1 MRTHPL
7 RNMLVA
13 MGLAAAL
20 LVFTLLMGKSP
31 TLGLDL
37 QGGVSVNLQ
46 PVDEAGKVITDVDTE
61 NLDEAIGIIRKRVD
75 AVGVTEPEVSR
86 QGNTITVQL
95 PGATDQQDVIDL
107 VGTTARLRFRP
118 VLSVLPP
125 EPTGKE
131 RDELEAKVAEL
142 RTKVGLPE
150 GVTAQAVLDEEVA
163 AAQAQLEKDPT
174 NTTPPSGP
182 QNSYGIDV
190 QSKEFQELAA
200 AEGQLT
206 TKLTPREKIKVD
218 QEVTLADGEGLIYK
232 LGPTF
237 TQGDKTLE
245 GEAVEDATAGL
256 NQQGEWVV
264 NPKFK
269 GGADGIDLFN
279 AAAAACYNGDQT
291 CPAQQGG
298 RGQLAIELDGEVL
311 TAPSIN
317 EATFARD
324 QIQISGS
331 FDKESAQSV
340 AVALRY
346 GSLPLNLQPQQAE
359 TVSPTLGEGAL
370 QAGIIAGAVGMAAV
384 FLYMFLYYRLLAVNT
399 LASLSTSA
407 MLLWAAMSWLGAT
420 VTLAGLVGLVVS
432 IGVAVDSSV
441 VAFEGLKED
450 VRAGATIRSVTYRSL
465 TRSYSTVVKADTS
478 SLIGA
483 AVLYWLSVGPVRGF
497 AFYLGTA
504 TLLDLF
510 SHYFV
515 LKPGVMAMVRTRF
528 AHSPKTLGIPI
539 DDLDAETQAKLT
551 MAGVGGPVTADDA
564 PSKAALSDPVPS
576 KTVPSKTVSSKEA

>member
-1 MRTHPL
+1 MKAHPL
-7 RNMLVA
+7 RNMLIAV
-13 MGLAAAL
+13 GLAAVL
-20 LVFTLLMGKSP
+20 LVVTIVAGRSP

-46 PVDEAGKVITDVDTE
+46 PVDEAGNVISDVDTE
-61 NLDEAIGIIRKRVD
+61 NLDEAIGIIRNRVD
-75 AVGVTEPEVSR
+75 AVGVTEPVVSR

-95 PGATDQQDVIDL
+95 PGATNQQDVIDL

-118 VLSVLPP
+118 VLGMLPP
-125 EPTGKE
+125 APSKSE
-131 RDELEAKVAEL
+131 RADLEKKVTELHTSL
-142 RTKVGLPE
+142 GLPE
-150 GVTAQAVLDEEVA
+150 NVTAQDVLTEEQA
-163 AAQAQLEKDPT
+163 ALQKQLQDDPT
-174 NTTPPSGP
+174 NTTPPAGP
-182 QNSYGIDV
+182 QNQYGIDV
-190 QSKEFQELAA
+190 QSPEFTELAQ
-200 AEGQLT
+200 AETQLS
-206 TKLTPREKIKVD
+206 TKLTPRAEIKKDKPV
-218 QEVTLADGEGLIYK
+218 VLADSEGQIYS

-237 TQGDKTLE
+237 TEGDKSLE

-279 AAAAACYNGDQT
+279 AAATACYNGDT
-291 CPAQQGG
+291 ICPAQQGS
-298 RGQLAIELDGEVL
+298 RGQLAIVLDGEVL

-317 EATFARD
+317 EPTFSRD

-331 FDKESAQSV
+331 FNKDSAQSV

-359 TVSPTLGEGAL
+359 TVSATLGEGAL
-370 QAGIIAGAVGMAAV
+370 QAGLIAGVIGLAAV
-384 FLYMFLYYRLLAVNT
+384 FIYMFLYYRLLGAFT

-407 MLLWAAMSWLGAT
+407 MFLWVAMSWLGAT

-432 IGVAVDSSV
+432 IGIAVDSSV

-450 VRAGATIRSVTYRSL
+450 VRNGATVRSVTQRSL

-515 LKPGVMAMVRTRF
+515 LKPGVIALSRTHF
-528 AHSPKTLGIPI
+528 ASSPKSLGIPI
-539 DDLDAETQAKLT
+539 DDLEPELQAKLT
-551 MAGVGGPVTADDA
+551 MASSPAVAAT
-564 PSKAALSDPVPS
+564 PSTMTP
-576 KTVPSKTVSSKEA
+576 KEA

>member
-7 RNMLVA
+7 RNMLVV
-13 MGLAAAL
+13 MGIAAAL
-20 LVFTLLMGKSP
+20 LVLTVVMGKSP

-46 PVDEAGKVITDVDTE
+46 PVDEAGKVLSDVDTE
-61 NLDEAIGIIRKRVD
+61 SLDEAIGIIRNRVD

-118 VLSVLPP
+118 VLAVQPP
-125 EPTGKE
+125 EPTKE
-131 RDELEAKVAEL
+131 QRGELESQAKEL
-142 RTKVGLPE
+142 RTELGIPE
-150 GVTAQAVLDEEVA
+150 DVTAQAILDEEIA
-163 AAQAQLEKDPT
+163 AAQAQLEADPA
-174 NTTPPSGP
+174 NTTPPEGP

-190 QSKEFQELAA
+190 QQPEFQELAGV
-200 AEGQLT
+200 EGQLD
-206 TKLTPREKIKVD
+206 TKLTPREDIKVD
-218 QEVTLADGEGLIYK
+218 QEVTLADSDGLVYQ

-237 TQGDKTLE
+237 TSGDKTLE

-264 NPKFK
+264 NPSFK
-269 GGADGIDLFN
+269 GGEDGIDLFN
-279 AAAAACYNGDQT
+279 AAASACYNGEPT

-298 RGQLAIELDGEVL
+298 RGQLAIVLDGEVL

-331 FDKESAQSV
+331 FDQESAQAV

-359 TVSPTLGEGAL
+359 TVSATLGEGAL
-370 QAGIIAGAVGMAAV
+370 QAGLIAGLIGLVAV
-384 FLYMFLYYRLLAVNT
+384 FMYMFLYYRLLAVFT
-399 LASLSTSA
+399 FASLTTSA
-407 MLLWAAMSWLGAT
+407 VFLWVAMSWLGAA

-432 IGVAVDSSV
+432 IGIAVDSSV

-450 VRAGATIRSVTYRSL
+450 VRNGATVRSVTQRSL

-515 LKPGVMAMVRTRF
+515 LKPGVMALARSRF
-528 AHSPKTLGIPI
+528 ASTPKLLGIPI
-539 DDLDAETQAKLT
+539 DDLEPEQQAKLT
-551 MAGVGGPVTADDA
+551 MATSSGLVTTASTTM
-564 PSKAALSDPVPS
+564 P
-576 KTVPSKTVSSKEA
+576 KEA

>member
-1 MRTHPL
+1 M
-7 RNMLVA
+7 
-13 MGLAAAL
+13 
-20 LVFTLLMGKSP
+20 
-31 TLGLDL
+31 
-37 QGGVSVNLQ
+37 
-46 PVDEAGKVITDVDTE
+46 
-61 NLDEAIGIIRKRVD
+61 
-75 AVGVTEPEVSR
+75 SR

-131 RDELEAKVAEL
+131 RDELEAKAAEL

-163 AAQAQLEKDPT
+163 AAQAQLQADPQ
-174 NTTPPSGP
+174 NTTPPEGP

-190 QSKEFQELAA
+190 QAPEFQELAGI
-200 AEGQLT
+200 EGQLN
-206 TKLTPREKIKVD
+206 TKLTPRGEIKAD
-218 QEVTLADGEGLIYK
+218 KEVVLADSEGLVYR

-237 TQGDKTLE
+237 TSGDKILE

-264 NPKFK
+264 NPSFK
-269 GGADGIDLFN
+269 GGEDGIDLFN
-279 AAAAACYNGDQT
+279 AAAAACYNGEAT

-317 EATFARD
+317 EPTFTRD

-331 FDKESAQSV
+331 FDKESAQAV

-370 QAGIIAGAVGMAAV
+370 QAGLIAGAVGMAAV
-384 FLYMFLYYRLLAVNT
+384 FLYMFLYYRMLAINT

-407 MLLWAAMSWLGAT
+407 MLLWSAMSWLGAT

-432 IGVAVDSSV
+432 IGIAVDSSV

-515 LKPGVMAMVRTRF
+515 LKPGVLALIRTRL
-528 AHSPKTLGIPI
+528 AASPKALGIPV
-539 DDLDAETQAKLT
+539 DDLDPETQAKIM
-551 MAGVGGPVTADDA
+551 MAGVAGP
-564 PSKAALSDPVPS
+564 KAASETAVPS
-576 KTVPSKTVSSKEA
+576 SSAASATATATTAPKEI

>member
-7 RNMLVA
+7 RNMLVV
-13 MGLAAAL
+13 MGIAAAL
-20 LVFTLLMGKSP
+20 LVVTLVMGRSP

-46 PVDEAGKVITDVDTE
+46 PVNESGDVISEVDTE
-61 NLDEAIGIIRKRVD
+61 SLDEAIGIIRNRVD

-118 VLSVLPP
+118 VLAVLPP
-125 EPTGKE
+125 EPTEEE
-131 RDELEAKVAEL
+131 RGELESQAEEL
-142 RTKVGLPE
+142 RTELGLPE
-150 GVTAQAVLDEEVA
+150 GVTAQAVLDEEIA
-163 AAQAQLEKDPT
+163 AAQAQLEADPE
-174 NTTPPSGP
+174 NTTPPEGP

-190 QSKEFQELAA
+190 QLPEFQELAGI
-200 AEGQLT
+200 EGQLA
-206 TKLTPREKIKVD
+206 TKLTPREDIKVD
-218 QEVTLADGEGLIYK
+218 QEVTLADSEGLVYQ

-237 TQGDKTLE
+237 TSGDKTLE

-264 NPKFK
+264 NPSFK
-269 GGADGIDLFN
+269 GGEDGIDLFN
-279 AAAAACYNGDQT
+279 AAASACYNGEPT

-298 RGQLAIELDGEVL
+298 RGQLAIVLDGEVL

-331 FDKESAQSV
+331 FDQESAQAV

-359 TVSPTLGEGAL
+359 TVSATLGEGAL
-370 QAGIIAGAVGMAAV
+370 QAGLIAGAVGLAAV
-384 FLYMFLYYRLLAVNT
+384 FIYMFLYYRLLAAFT
-399 LASLSTSA
+399 LASLTTSA
-407 MLLWAAMSWLGAT
+407 VLLWVAMSWLGAA

-432 IGVAVDSSV
+432 IGIAVDSSV

-450 VRAGATIRSVTYRSL
+450 VRNGATVRSVTQRSL

-483 AVLYWLSVGPVRGF
+483 AVLYWLSIGPVRGF
-497 AFYLGTA
+497 AFYLGAA

-515 LKPGVMAMVRTRF
+515 LKPGVMALARSRF
-528 AHSPKTLGIPI
+528 ASEPKLLGIAI
-539 DDLDAETQAKLT
+539 DDLEPELQAKLT
-551 MAGVGGPVTADDA
+551 MATSSGTAPIA
-564 PSKAALSDPVPS
+564 STKMP
-576 KTVPSKTVSSKEA
+576 KEA

>member
-1 MRTHPL
+1 MKTHPL
-7 RNMLVA
+7 RNMLAAMAVA
-13 MGLAAAL
+13 VAL
-20 LVFTLLMGKSP
+20 LVLTIVMGRSP

-37 QGGVSVNLQ
+37 QGGVAVNLQ
-46 PVDEAGKVITDVDTE
+46 PVDEAGKVISDVDTE

-118 VLSVLPP
+118 VLGMLPP
-125 EPTGKE
+125 PPSGEQRK
-131 RDELEAKVAEL
+131 ELEAKAAEL
-142 RTKVGLPE
+142 RTKLGLPE
-150 GVTAQAVLDEEVA
+150 GVTSQDVMDEEVA
-163 AAQAQLEKDPT
+163 AAQAQVGQDPQT
-174 NTTPPSGP
+174 TTPPEGP
-182 QNSYGIDV
+182 QNSYGIDT
-190 QSKEFQELAA
+190 QSPEFQELFAT
-200 AEGQLT
+200 ESQLD
-206 TKLTPREKIKVD
+206 TKLTPRENIKVD
-218 QEVTLADGEGLIYK
+218 SEVTLADAEGNIYR

-237 TQGDKTLE
+237 TEGDRTLE

-264 NPKFK
+264 NPVFK

-279 AAAAACYNGDQT
+279 AAASACYNGEPI
-291 CPAQQGG
+291 CPAQQGQ
-298 RGQLAIELDGEVL
+298 RGQLAIVLDGEVL

-331 FDKESAQSV
+331 FDQESAQAV

-370 QAGIIAGAVGMAAV
+370 QAGLIAGAIGLLAV
-384 FLYMFLYYRLLAVNT
+384 FVYMFAYYRLLAMFT
-399 LASLSTSA
+399 LASLTTSA
-407 MLLWAAMSWLGAT
+407 MFLWVAMSWLGAT

-432 IGVAVDSSV
+432 IGIAVDSSV

-450 VRAGATIRSVTYRSL
+450 VRNGSTVRSVTYRSL
-465 TRSYSTVVKADTS
+465 TRSYSTVIKADTS

-515 LKPGVMAMVRTRF
+515 LKPGVVALSRTRV
-528 AHSPKTLGIPI
+528 AASPRRLGIPI
-539 DDLDAETQAKLT
+539 DDLSGELREKLT
-551 MAGVGGPVTADDA
+551 VGTPNRSPVGAGKG
-564 PSKAALSDPVPS
+564 
-576 KTVPSKTVSSKEA
+576 